1 MVRKLIEDYCKE
13 VLNVKQDILIFRV
26 ESNDVYIEFMY
37 NEDYMYQENLSISIL
52 DIVSFVY
59 SRV

>member
-26 ESNDVYIEFMY
+26 ESNNVYIEFMY